1 MSVSIRLATMRP
13 VEARAGTHEW
23 DVEFAVQFLSTE
35 PITIRLRARG
45 PLDRPN
51 DALAHAY
58 TLLARLT
65 EELARAAAALSP
77 EGPARP

>member
-13 VEARAGTHEW
+13 AEARAGTHEW

-35 PITIRLRARG
+35 PIIIRLRARG

-58 TLLARLT
+58 RLLARLT